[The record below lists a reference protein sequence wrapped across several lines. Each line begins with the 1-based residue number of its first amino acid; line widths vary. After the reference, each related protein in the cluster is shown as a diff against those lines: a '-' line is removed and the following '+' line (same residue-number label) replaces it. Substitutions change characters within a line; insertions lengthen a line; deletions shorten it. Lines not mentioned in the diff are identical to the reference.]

1 MKIIVAGKRDS
12 LVRIPIIVLASALLV
27 ASFVLLFSRVGG
39 QREVSAKPDDN
50 AFEVSAVLGA
60 LDSLGARDV
69 EQAIEVWSQGVA
81 SRNCASQYAVMSD
94 ALRERYLEVIG
105 DTLILESTPTSVDS
119 WYVSAISDN
128 EGVTTAKLLFTISS
142 GEGESVAASAE
153 LTLEEEGGYTVISSV
168 PVESPLYEFTG
179 ISA

>member
-1 MKIIVAGKRDS
+1 MKVIVAGKRES
-12 LVRIPIIVLASALLV
+12 LIRIPIIVLASALLV

-39 QREVSAKPDDN
+39 EREVNAKPDDA
-50 AFEVSAVLGA
+50 AFETSSVLGA

-105 DTLILESTPTSVDS
+105 DTLMLESSATSVDS
-119 WYVSAISDN
+119 WYVSEITED

-142 GEGESVAASAE
+142 GTGDSVAAFAE

-168 PVESPLYEFTG
+168 AVESPLYEFTG

>member
-60 LDSLGARDV
+60 LDSLGARDM

-119 WYVSAISDN
+119 WYISEITEN

-142 GEGESVAASAE
+142 GVGESVAASAE

-168 PVESPLYEFTG
+168 AVESPLYEFTG